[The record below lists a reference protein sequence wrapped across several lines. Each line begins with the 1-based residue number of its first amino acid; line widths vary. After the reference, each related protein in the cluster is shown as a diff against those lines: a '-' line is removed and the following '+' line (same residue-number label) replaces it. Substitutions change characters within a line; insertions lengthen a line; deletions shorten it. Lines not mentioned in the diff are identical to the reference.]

1 MTTASIRTPLI
12 LTASAWA
19 ILLAAGTSSDT
30 LAQQSEAEVRARAAT
45 QALNGGPFTTT
56 TQGQRVPER
65 GEVQSWP
72 NRGSPSP
79 TQGSSTSRDQ
89 QDRALETL
97 LGSLE
102 DPDETGEAAG
112 VILAEGETA
121 PEPIPVALGY
131 YVRGDKDCD
140 QVWPGDGDLAFM
152 TPTSFTIDFGG
163 CAPGQFLQTGPNSW
177 REEQM
182 CETELGGDAGA
193 YVVDYEMVET
203 GVLQRTARLEID
215 GSLEQ
220 DRWSF
225 CELPTV
231 PENARF
237 RS

>member
-1 MTTASIRTPLI
+1 MNGNSRPVSLALA
-12 LTASAWA
+12 ASAVA
-19 ILLAAGTSSDT
+19 LLLAASAA
-30 LAQQSEAEVRARAAT
+30 AQETPAQSRARTMT
-45 QALNGGPFTTT
+45 QSLNGGPAEAPLQRSPTTRPAPPPAT
-56 TQGQRVPER
+56 TQARRPVETR
-65 GEVQSWP
+65 SL
-72 NRGSPSP
+72 
-79 TQGSSTSRDQ
+79 
-89 QDRALETL
+89 DRTLEDL
-97 LGSLE
+97 LGSV
-102 DPDETGEAAG
+102 DDTAGSTGATPRITLSAG
-112 VILAEGETA
+112 VTEPA
-121 PEPIPVALGY
+121 PIPVALGY

-177 REEQM
+177 REEQL

-203 GVLQRTARLEID
+203 GVLNRSARLEID
-215 GSLEQ
+215 GSVEKDL
-220 DRWSF
+220 WSF

>member
-1 MTTASIRTPLI
+1 MNGTSRPASFAIA
-12 LTASAWA
+12 ASAVA
-19 ILLAAGTSSDT
+19 LLLAASAV
-30 LAQQSEAEVRARAAT
+30 AQETPAQSRARTMT
-45 QALNGGPFTTT
+45 QSLNGGPAETTLRRSPATPPAPPAAT
-56 TQGQRVPER
+56 TQTRRPVETRP
-65 GEVQSWP
+65 
-72 NRGSPSP
+72 
-79 TQGSSTSRDQ
+79 
-89 QDRALETL
+89 QDRTLEDL
-97 LGSLE
+97 LGSV
-102 DPDETGEAAG
+102 DDTAGPTETVPSVTLAAG
-112 VILAEGETA
+112 ETEPA
-121 PEPIPVALGY
+121 PIPVALGY